1 MNPFKKLQRYF
12 IGKALK
18 DTDDVFRQV
27 KAEVL
32 FNFTV
37 FFLITNLPYLFV
49 AQKSAIH
56 MAMGISVIVSLLVVL
71 FILRLRSD
79 VRMATYFFLLVFAI
93 QMSGHALINNGLLQ
107 AQGSLFALLF
117 AASGFLLL
125 DRRWGWGIGSA
136 MLALFVIGTYNINSN
151 LSLWAF
157 PPEMAD
163 PTEEGNLRYFALIPL
178 LLNMYLVSE
187 FVKARQKAERQLA
200 EQKQLIEE
208 KQKEILDSIHY
219 AKRIQRTLMTSEI
232 NVSKLLRRMQREN

>member
-1 MNPFKKLQRYF
+1 MNPFKKLQHYF
-12 IGKALK
+12 IGKALAG
-18 DTDDVFRQV
+18 TDDVFEQV

-32 FNFTV
+32 FNFTA
-37 FFLITNLPYLFV
+37 FFLITNVPYLFV

-56 MAMGISVIVSLLVVL
+56 MAMGISVIASLFVVL

-125 DRRWGWGIGSA
+125 DRRWGWGIGLA
-136 MLALFVIGTYNINSN
+136 MLVLFITGTYNINSN

-157 PPEMAD
+157 PPELAD

-178 LLNMYLVSE
+178 ALNMYLISE
-187 FVKARQKAERQLA
+187 FVKARGKAESQLA
-200 EQKQLIEE
+200 ERKRMIEE

-219 AKRIQRTLMTSEI
+219 AKRIQRTLMPSEKYI
-232 NVSKLLRRMQREN
+232 ARKLQR